1 MTDEMRFLCSDILR
15 YYGEEHQQE
24 KSIEEMAE
32 LISAIKHN
40 DRANYI
46 EELADVGVML
56 EQLYQSLSLEE
67 KATFIKTQNNKILR
81 QIERIKGESYKPDDL
96 HEQLFRQGYIEGL
109 KRAKEK
115 GNVI

>member
-1 MTDEMRFLCSDILR
+1 MTDEMRFLCGDILK

-32 LISAIKHN
+32 LISAIKHK

-56 EQLYQSLSLEE
+56 EQLYQALSLEE
-67 KATFIKTQNNKILR
+67 KATYIKTQNNKILR
-81 QIERIKGESYKPDDL
+81 QKERISGEEWRPDDL
-96 HEQLFRQGYIEGL
+96 VEQAFRHGFEEG
-109 KRAKEK
+109 KKNA
-115 GNVI
+115 NT